1 MGYNGEKNTSD
12 SNTFLRWIGRMVI
25 VAIILGVTSFLT
37 PGFTIYG
44 LWSYLIAAVVISAL
58 DYLVESFMNE
68 NISPFG
74 KGISNFCCYYLCSTI
89 LRSIYGSINNWCNTS
104 SSCYWH
110 IRCYFPYKS
119 FIIIS
124 SV

>member
-1 MGYNGEKNTSD
+1 MGYNGEKNTSG
-12 SNTFLRWIGRMVI
+12 SNTFLRWLGRMVV

-58 DYLVESFMNE
+58 DYFVESFMDE

-74 KGISNFCCYYLCSTI
+74 KGIKGFLISAVIIYVAQFFVPYMGVSIIGAI
-89 LRSIYGSINNWCNTS
+89 LAAVVIGILDA
-104 SSCYWH
+104 
-110 IRCYFPYKS
+110 IFPIK
-119 FIIIS
+119 
-124 SV
+124 VL